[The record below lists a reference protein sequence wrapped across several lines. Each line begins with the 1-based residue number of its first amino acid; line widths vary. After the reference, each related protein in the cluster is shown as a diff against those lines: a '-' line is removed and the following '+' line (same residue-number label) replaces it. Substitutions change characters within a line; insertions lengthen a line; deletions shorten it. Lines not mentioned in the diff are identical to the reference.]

1 MDKYGSNVHDVD
13 STHSNSPQISFR
25 QVTEYVLIRR
35 FLRLPSGSSSNILG
49 EIKIKGEKRM
59 MMGGGGDVVRENDE
73 KNCRIR
79 E

>member
-13 STHSNSPQISFR
+13 STHSSSPQISFR

-59 MMGGGGDVVRENDE
+59 MMGGRDVVRKNDE
-73 KNCRIR
+73 GIGRIR